1 MHHVMTHP
9 LAALGTQP
17 LPLGPLCP
25 LPGPLVLLLPAP
37 PLLTCLHPLRGAIT
51 LIDEDVFVT
60 LVADVVTLVL
70 VNGSGSQVI
79 PKHCDSEL
87 HPLRYSSKY

>member
-1 MHHVMTHP
+1 MTHP
-9 LAALGTQP
+9 LAAHRTQT
-17 LPLGPLCP
+17 LPLGALFPIP
-25 LPGPLVLLLPAP
+25 RPHVLLLPAP

-79 PKHCDSEL
+79 PK
-87 HPLRYSSKY
+87 